1 MNENWLRSLLRET
14 YFRLLRVMR
23 QPAYTLRRSRVSFSS
38 QIEAGCIL
46 VDSSIGNYSYLAAGV
61 YLHTTRLGNYCSIA
75 AGTKIG
81 GMEHSWWWGS
91 TSPRISRHNLD
102 GKPTV
107 IEDDVWI
114 GTNAVIRQGV
124 HIGRGAVI
132 GAGAIVLKDVASYT
146 IAAGVPARE
155 IRKRFPEDIIQRV
168 QETRFWE
175 HRPRQAR
182 RLLEAIDFPDVHS

>member
-1 MNENWLRSLLRET
+1 MNENWLRNSLRET
-14 YFRLLRVMR
+14 YFRLLRVIR
-23 QPAYTLRRSRVSFSS
+23 QPVYSLRRCRVSFSS
-38 QIEAGCIL
+38 HIEAGCLL

-102 GKPTV
+102 GRPTV

-114 GTNAVIRQGV
+114 GTNAVIRQGL

-132 GAGAIVLKDVASYT
+132 GAGAIVLNDVAPYT

-155 IRKRFPEDIIQRV
+155 IRKRFPEDIIERV
-168 QETRFWE
+168 QQTRFWE
-175 HRPRQAR
+175 HGPQQAR
-182 RLLEAIDFPDVHS
+182 RLLEAIDFPDVHP

>member
-1 MNENWLRSLLRET
+1 MNDKWLRTVLRET

-23 QPAYTLRRSRVSFSS
+23 QPAYSLRRCRVSFSS
-38 QIEAGCIL
+38 QIEGGCIL
-46 VDSSIGNYSYLAAGV
+46 VDSSIGNYSYLGAGV

-175 HRPRQAR
+175 HRPQQAR
-182 RLLEAIDFPDVHS
+182 RLLEAIDFPDVHP